1 MRAVSPDF
9 PAIKREAT
17 STPITVI
24 NRSLSSTG
32 ENLQFEVRGEICHM
46 LSPFSKR
53 QKKPSS
59 LQHYGDQFCR
69 RVEHKRAQQDLIAAR
84 QKTDRSTEMA
94 HGAMLKAEGANR
106 AKTEFLANM
115 SHELR
120 TPLNAIIGFSEIIE
134 REIFGQ
140 AQGNSK
146 YVDYARDIN
155 GAGNHLL
162 NVINDILDIA
172 KIEVGQL
179 ELEEDVFDVD
189 ENLCTCL
196 KMLAALSQK
205 NGVQLERTGQD
216 SLPGLRGDEKKF
228 KQIVIN
234 LLSNAIKFTPEGGQV
249 SLGAEIDAHGDLKVT
264 ISDTGIG
271 IAAEDLDK
279 AMAPFSQVDSTLS
292 RKHQGTGLGL
302 PICKALAELHGGGL
316 TMKSEPGV
324 WTTVTVRF
332 PAERIERSTRDTKS
346 GNPELQ
352 KQAGEELRNAGER
365 FCKELLVRDRWAR
378 GHKDAALSDYDGK
391 TLGELGP
398 KVEPL
403 LAKDPSHSDRLH
415 AFRDNL
421 NPAKHDDGI
430 PDDDTLKVALGDLKH
445 LKQVYLG

>member
-1 MRAVSPDF
+1 
-9 PAIKREAT
+9 
-17 STPITVI
+17 
-24 NRSLSSTG
+24 
-32 ENLQFEVRGEICHM
+32 M
-46 LSPFSKR
+46 LSLFSKR
-53 QKKPSS
+53 QNNPSS
-59 LQHYGDQFCR
+59 FRQYGDQFRR
-69 RVEHKRAQQDLIAAR
+69 RVEHKRAQQDLISAR
-84 QKTDRSTEMA
+84 QEAERCIEMA
-94 HGAMLKAEGANR
+94 QVAMLKAEGANR

-134 REIFGQ
+134 SEILGQ

-146 YVDYARDIN
+146 YVGYARDIN

-179 ELEEDVFDVD
+179 ELEEVVFDVD
-189 ENLCTCL
+189 DSLCICL
-196 KMLAALSQK
+196 KLLADQSQR
-205 NGVQLERTGQD
+205 NGVQLERTSQD

-234 LLSNAIKFTPEGGQV
+234 LLSNAIKFTPEGG
-249 SLGAEIDAHGDLKVT
+249 KVT
-264 ISDTGIG
+264 LSADVEGDGSLKLTVSDTGIG

-279 AMAPFSQVDSTLS
+279 VMAPFSQVESAHS
-292 RKHQGTGLGL
+292 RNHQGTGLGL
-302 PICKALAELHGGGL
+302 PISKALAELHGGSF
-316 TMKSEPGV
+316 TMASELGV
-324 WTTVTVRF
+324 GTTVTLRF
-332 PAERIERSTRDTKS
+332 PAKRVERSRRDTKA
-346 GNPELQ
+346 GDPELR

-365 FCKELLVRDRWAR
+365 FCKELLVRDRRTR

-398 KVEPL
+398 KVDPL

-430 PDDDTLKVALGDLKH
+430 PDGDTLKVALGDLKH